1 MFANSGE
8 PRRRLHADFSLLG
21 GLLKE
26 LFLHLKKKKSG
37 RNQLV
42 FPRRGR
48 RRGACVSRDVRSR
61 RACAALACPA
71 LPGTPGQG
79 APPGSSRAAAGGSRV
94 PGPGPGQRG
103 DARPRSLRAPGAP
116 RAEGHPAG
124 GAWPWGRGGAL
135 GLFSLLRFP
144 QHPLRPSECR
154 APTLWASPPRPAPSC
169 RYLAGT
175 PGGRARV
182 WRTRWGLGTASRHF
196 GTSFAS
202 PSPIPPRPP
211 SLGQAQR
218 SGGREAELVPG
229 WRLRYSGGGA
239 GQGRPG
245 GVGSPAGRGRE
256 PAAGR
261 RRSQSW
267 NLQAGVSARCGACVV

>member
-26 LFLHLKKKKSG
+26 LFLHLKKKKIRAKSTS
-37 RNQLV
+37 
-42 FPRRGR
+42 
-48 RRGACVSRDVRSR
+48 VSSTG
-61 RACAALACPA
+61 P
-71 LPGTPGQG
+71 
-79 APPGSSRAAAGGSRV
+79 AAGGVCQPSRAQPAGV
-94 PGPGPGQRG
+94 RGALLPCAARDSRPGRSAWQLPSRSWGKPGSGPWARAARG
-103 DARPRSLRAPGAP
+103 RPPPLPAGAQSPAGP
-116 RAEGHPAG
+116 RATGAAAG

-144 QHPLRPSECR
+144 QHPLRPSECC
-154 APTLWASPPRPAPSC
+154 APTLWASPPRPVLSLLGGDPGRQGS
-169 RYLAGT
+169 RAG
-175 PGGRARV
+175 
-182 WRTRWGLGTASRHF
+182 RTRWGLGTASRRS
-196 GTSFAS
+196 GTSFVS

-218 SGGREAELVPG
+218 SRGREAETVPG
-229 WRLRYSGGGA
+229 LRLRNSGGGA

-245 GVGSPAGRGRE
+245 GVGSPAGPGRE

-261 RRSQSW
+261 RRSRS
-267 NLQAGVSARCGACVV
+267 